1 MTASR
6 SLHSLMLVLCATVAA
21 SSPAFISAPGLMNC
35 TCAAGSLGYECRMPA
50 SNACFS
56 KNGGVCP
63 GGTEQ
68 LPDCCAHCAGDHPQ
82 RGVCQD
88 SLNLA
93 CYPAAADGTC
103 PPGTQKCPP
112 ASKPT
117 PAPSAP
123 PCTAKPTLCVQPSY
137 CGQSSDPDAEEPEA
151 SSQLAMAAMRPPG
164 VCCPS
169 AMVEP
174 GRGHPWPRLQP
185 CCRTAGNAACGSMAH
200 GAQAGQK
207 PQKAVVLLAS
217 VIHAAALSNRHL
229 QRKERKGMRSDGTG

>member
-21 SSPAFISAPGLMNC
+21 SSPAFISAPGLNC

-137 CGQSSDPDAEEPEA
+137 CGQSSDPDAAYTDGSGCSCGWGYHYSNKTGKCEEGSCQGHCHTDPQEPCAPA
-151 SSQLAMAAMRPPG
+151 SFATCYPLVSG
-164 VCCPS
+164 NCP
-169 AMVEP
+169 AKTIN
-174 GRGHPWPRLQP
+174 
-185 CCRTAGNAACGSMAH
+185 CNF
-200 GAQAGQK
+200 
-207 PQKAVVLLAS
+207 
-217 VIHAAALSNRHL
+217 
-229 QRKERKGMRSDGTG
+229 D